1 MAFSVTLSDISL
13 FLIALAFFILVIY
26 LIPTVLQI
34 RQTMKALEELS
45 LQGKDAMGNINNLV
59 KKTGGQAGEIG
70 GLVRQLLIRE
80 GTRKVLEA
88 AGPMVSKFRRPL
100 ITLISLL
107 VGINL
112 GLRYLTGNKKKKEE
126 K

>member
-1 MAFSVTLSDISL
+1 MTFSVTISEIAL
-13 FLIALAFFILVIY
+13 LLIALAFFILVIY

-34 RQTMKALEELS
+34 RQTMKSLEEFS
-45 LQGKDAMGNINNLV
+45 LQGKNAMENINHFI
-59 KKTGGQAGEIG
+59 KKTGGRAGEIG
-70 GLVRQLLIRE
+70 DLLRQLLFRE
-80 GTRKVLEA
+80 SAHKVLEV

-112 GLRYLTGNKKKKEE
+112 GLRYLTKNKKKKEE
-126 K
+126 E